1 MPPMRSTTRR
11 PVDGLRR
18 AQAARTFY
26 FDPTFTLQSNVVDS
40 TGAVLFPAG
49 TRKNPLEVVSLS
61 KHLLF
66 FDARDPGQVARA
78 RELIEHYQGKVKP
91 ILVGGSYLDLMKRW
105 NKPVFYDQDRE
116 PSCASSGSRR
126 SHQSS
131 RRRDNAFASM
141 RCPCDEH
148 RPPTLRGA
156 VPAGCV
162 LAGNRGR
169 HGDLHG
175 QVSQS
180 AHRHLLVVPA
190 AHHHRQRHDRQLRW
204 TGGQRRQPG
213 QSGLQLRRESDD
225 RSVDRVLGAGAPRR
239 SHPQAV
245 LPAVTRRPEPGPRHC
260 RTGSREVHTPGGRR

>member
-1 MPPMRSTTRR
+1 MRARLSPWLIAAATSWALGAQAANLGTIGPTYPVAEKNLLDVIMARLRAKEASGELKRHEQEARDRAAYAVNNPR

-105 NKPVFYDQDRE
+105 NKPVFYDQD
-116 PSCASSGSRR
+116 G
-126 SHQSS
+126 
-131 RRRDNAFASM
+131 
-141 RCPCDEH
+141 
-148 RPPTLRGA
+148 TLVRKFGIAA
-156 VPAGCV
+156 VPAI
-162 LAGNRGR
+162 
-169 HGDLHG
+169 
-175 QVSQS
+175 VSQE
-180 AHRHLLVVPA
+180 
-190 AHHHRQRHDRQLRW
+190 
-204 TGGQRRQPG
+204 GQR
-213 QSGLQLRRESDD
+213 LRID
-225 RSVDRVLGAGAPRR
+225 
-239 SHPQAV
+239 
-245 LPAVTRRPEPGPRHC
+245 
-260 RTGSREVHTPGGRR
+260 EVPVR